1 MLIIDTIVSGTHPFP
16 SLSELLFPIF
26 KNCTIWWSALF
37 WPAFNG
43 PTKSVKS
50 KFSRKGLYKIYD
62 AWSECHSL
70 QISGLSPALDTGHT
84 QLNVHISFTEPSLF
98 PQSRKIKFERFRQN
112 HYTWKKIGKERILPD
127 GQIRDPNH
135 EDWFDEHNQ
144 VINYAKDLIKIQW
157 EMLVDFLFLHFP
169 WHSS

>member
-1 MLIIDTIVSGTHPFP
+1 MLIIDTIVYGTHPFP

-98 PQSRKIKFERFRQN
+98 PKTGKIKFERFRQN
-112 HYTWKKIGKERILPD
+112 HHTWTKLGKERILSD
-127 GQIRDPNH
+127 CQKTQI
-135 EDWFDEHNQ
+135 
-144 VINYAKDLIKIQW
+144 INIDLTNICNWLCKILNKDSVRNVGGF
-157 EMLVDFLFLHFP
+157 LVSSFP
-169 WHSS
+169 MT